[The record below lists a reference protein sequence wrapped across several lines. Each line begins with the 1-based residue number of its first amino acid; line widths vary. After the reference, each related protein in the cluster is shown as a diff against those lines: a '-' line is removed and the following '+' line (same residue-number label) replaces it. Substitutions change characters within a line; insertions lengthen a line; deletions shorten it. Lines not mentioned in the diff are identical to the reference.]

1 MDSARFNAFWFLSVF
16 APAAVMFFATYFR
29 RKSILVVG
37 ILLSL
42 SATYVLCN
50 AAVQEKWRI
59 RFESAKTEQ
68 ELERASADGANLVF
82 TAILIAPL
90 ESVAYTTLWSVIGW
104 RTWRRVA
111 TKKAE
116 NETSQVAQPK

>member
-1 MDSARFNAFWFLSVF
+1 
-16 APAAVMFFATYFR
+16 MFFATYFR

-111 TKKAE
+111 KKKAE
-116 NETSQVAQPK
+116 NET